1 MKKLLSV
8 FLVLMLISASTIT
21 FASNDLV
28 EISMNDHIIKMN
40 NVELESNSFSLN
52 GKVYVPLEASLKL
65 LDKKVDWI
73 SSPKTATISDLNT
86 IVQNPIVTME
96 MESGK
101 KIKMELY
108 PEKAPNTVNN
118 FIKLINDGFYN
129 GLNFHRVIPEF
140 MIQGG
145 DPNGN
150 GTGGAKYDIK
160 GEFTKNNEFNDLLH
174 KRGVVSMARS
184 TAFDSASSQF
194 FIVVKDSHFLNG
206 NYAAFGKVIEGIE
219 IADEIALVERDARDK
234 PLQPQVIK
242 TMTVDTFGKQYNEPV
257 KITEESILANMYSG
271 VSSPDD
277 ANSPKKESGTKEAK
291 LVHQSVHL
299 KYNTIE
305 LDDSLIMYDDT
316 NYISIDSL
324 KDLLKARLDYY
335 SKNKTFNLL
344 SKKQYLYQN
353 NPLVK
358 IELDNGKTLEIELY
372 PSDAPNTVSNFI
384 ALIKN
389 GFYKGKSFHR
399 MLADN
404 MIQGGQDLE
413 NTMKYLLP
421 GEFATNGYENTLMQT
436 RATISMVNF
445 SSHPVSSPT
454 EFFINVVDHPSLNGN
469 FAPFGRVINGMDVI
483 DEISRTKTD
492 ANASAI
498 NPVVIKNITVDTFNV
513 NYKEARKMKLQNKV
527 LN

>member
-1 MKKLLSV
+1 
-8 FLVLMLISASTIT
+8 
-21 FASNDLV
+21 
-28 EISMNDHIIKMN
+28 
-40 NVELESNSFSLN
+40 
-52 GKVYVPLEASLKL
+52 
-65 LDKKVDWI
+65 
-73 SSPKTATISDLNT
+73 
-86 IVQNPIVTME
+86 
-96 MESGK
+96 
-101 KIKMELY
+101 
-108 PEKAPNTVNN
+108 
-118 FIKLINDGFYN
+118 
-129 GLNFHRVIPEF
+129 
-140 MIQGG
+140 
-145 DPNGN
+145 
-150 GTGGAKYDIK
+150 
-160 GEFTKNNEFNDLLH
+160 
-174 KRGVVSMARS
+174 
-184 TAFDSASSQF
+184 
-194 FIVVKDSHFLNG
+194 
-206 NYAAFGKVIEGIE
+206 
-219 IADEIALVERDARDK
+219 
-234 PLQPQVIK
+234 
-242 TMTVDTFGKQYNEPV
+242 
-257 KITEESILANMYSG
+257 
-271 VSSPDD
+271 
-277 ANSPKKESGTKEAK
+277 
-291 LVHQSVHL
+291 
-299 KYNTIE
+299 
-305 LDDSLIMYDDT
+305 MYDDT

-344 SKKQYLYQN
+344 FKKQYLYQN
-353 NPLVK
+353 NPLVT

-498 NPVVIKNITVDTFNV
+498 NPVVIKNIT
-513 NYKEARKMKLQNKV
+513 
-527 LN
+527 